1 MNESLLAI
9 AAKRAAIAARGGLFR
24 TSSSR
29 SGLGFGGAGFARSQY
44 EEAQMMQR
52 LQALDRMHTMC
63 QVGFSDCET
72 ASLGAVEL
80 RARTQKWGFMDFGA
94 ALPSFCH

>member
-1 MNESLLAI
+1 
-9 AAKRAAIAARGGLFR
+9 
-24 TSSSR
+24 
-29 SGLGFGGAGFARSQY
+29 
-44 EEAQMMQR
+44 MMQR